1 MNNKYTIL
9 KQTMIDAPSW
19 QDKYRHLMLCG
30 KQLPALPPALK
41 VDSAKVT
48 GCESNVWLYLELN
61 ESDNTLV
68 VVADS
73 DTRIVKGLVTIILQW
88 FNGLT
93 PIEAAQIDIESE
105 FTQMGLIKHLSPSR
119 GNGIRAIAN
128 QISQFIT
135 RYN

>member
-1 MNNKYTIL
+1 MNNKYTTL
-9 KQTMIDAPSW
+9 KQAIIDAPSW
-19 QDKYRHLMLCG
+19 QEKYRHIMLCG
-30 KQLPALPPALK
+30 KQLPVLPPALK

-68 VVADS
+68 LVADS
-73 DTRIVKGLVTIILQW
+73 DTRIVKGLVTIILAC

-93 PIEAAQIDIESE
+93 PIEADKINIESE
-105 FTQMGLIKHLSPSR
+105 FTQMGLLKHLSPSR

-128 QISQFIT
+128 EIALFIT
-135 RYN
+135 RYK